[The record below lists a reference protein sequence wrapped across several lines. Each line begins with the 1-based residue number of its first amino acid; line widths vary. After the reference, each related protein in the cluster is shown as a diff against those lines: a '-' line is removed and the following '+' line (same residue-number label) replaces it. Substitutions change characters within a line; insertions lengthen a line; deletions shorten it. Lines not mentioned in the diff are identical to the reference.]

1 MYVTKFDNSLYITI
15 FFLNQAR
22 AWFLEIVFVK
32 TSVCVCVCLRID
44 IIHGTGLE
52 TNHVRQLVMYILS
65 GAMRVAVV
73 GNLSI
78 AISIC
83 W

>member
-1 MYVTKFDNSLYITI
+1 MLERSSPI
-15 FFLNQAR
+15 FGYA
-22 AWFLEIVFVK
+22 
-32 TSVCVCVCLRID
+32 ID
-44 IIHGTGLE
+44 VIHGTGLE